1 MTVMIRKAL
10 EADMESIL
18 KVLRSYECKVIHPVD
33 NAPIDD
39 DYGHVITVINELSAL
54 KLENAFVAQ
63 LDDVIAGFC
72 HYKHYSS
79 DTAKTTLMSV
89 LPQYRELGIG
99 RALQVARMKEAHE
112 KGYRKMLTYCDVPK
126 TAVWYQK
133 NFQYVVLRT
142 EPNHHMLHFLS
153 GPDGPIW
160 FIHHGSKDEY
170 LKVLECDLDAYFAS
184 H

>member
-10 EADMESIL
+10 EEDMEPIL
-18 KVLRSYECKVIHPVD
+18 AVLRAYKCKVIHPVD
-33 NAPIDD
+33 NALIDD
-39 DYGHVITVINELSAL
+39 DYGQVISVVNELSAL
-54 KLENAFVAQ
+54 MLENAFVAQ
-63 LDDVIAGFC
+63 LDDVIVGFC

-89 LPQYRELGIG
+89 LPHYREFGVG
-99 RALQVARMKEAHE
+99 RALQLARMKEAHD

-126 TAVWYQK
+126 TMAWYQK
-133 NFQYVVLRT
+133 NFNYAVLRT
-142 EPNHHMLHFLS
+142 ELNHHMLHFFS

-160 FIHHGSKDEY
+160 LIHHGSKDEY